1 MLVLSFLPATFFTK
15 FSILIRFLELL
26 AQVTGVRAITD
37 EATVLATALLAI
49 ALVILVL
56 PAITVAF
63 AEVLWAE
70 PRPVIGLSGLVPSP
84 D

>member
-15 FSILIRFLELL
+15 FSILIRFLELG

-37 EATVLATALLAI
+37 EATVLATALFAV
-49 ALVILVL
+49 AFVILVL
-56 PAITVAF
+56 PAIPVSF
-63 AEVLWAE
+63 AKVLGAE
-70 PRPVIGLSGLVPSP
+70 PHTVIGLSGLVPSP